1 MQVLDVDGNVISSE
15 ELVRRVERHV
25 TTIGPTRLRSGDGI
39 AGQRTAAPTALNEAA
54 LRSLWA
60 LQARTR
66 PPELGQPK
74 SLKGRASKFAK
85 RVVRKLTHWYVE
97 PRWTVQQAYN
107 LQNAEFAS
115 GVLAELRLQNDRF
128 ELQADSFAEQLE
140 RSRRQGGDGFAMQED
155 VQLLRREVAVV
166 LERLGMAAASGA
178 DIDYPAFEEL
188 FRGSSEEIRVSQERY
203 LTKLPPPDVAGLV
216 VDIGCGRGEMLELLR
231 NEGHDVLG
239 VDSNSGMIEVCI
251 GKGLP
256 VVQDDGIHLL
266 EQMEDKSLK
275 GIFCLQVIEHLLTSE
290 LEKLISIAQQ
300 KLFVGGVL
308 VMETINPRSS
318 FALGNHFF
326 ADTSHV
332 RPVHPETLCF
342 ICQKS
347 GFGHVALEELS
358 PHPLLKLADDLPEEG
373 TVSTAVEALLTN
385 VFGFQD
391 YAIIATQ

>member
-1 MQVLDVDGNVISSE
+1 VQVLDVDGNVISSE
-15 ELVRRVERHV
+15 ELVRRVEQHL
-25 TTIGPTRLRSGDGI
+25 TTIGPTSMRSRDGV
-39 AGQRTAAPTALNEAA
+39 AGRRTAPSTGLNEAP
-54 LRSLWA
+54 LRGLWA

-66 PPELGQPK
+66 PPDLGQPK
-74 SLKGRASKFAK
+74 GLKGRASKFAK
-85 RVVRKLTHWYVE
+85 RIVRKLTHWYVE

-115 GVLAELRLQNDRF
+115 SVLAELRLQNARF
-128 ELQADSFAEQLE
+128 ELQAASFAEQLE
-140 RSRRQGGDGFAMQED
+140 RSRWQGRDGFAMQDD
-155 VQLLRREVAVV
+155 VQLLRQEVAVV
-166 LERLGMAAASGA
+166 LERLGMASASGA

-188 FRGSSEEIRVSQERY
+188 FRGSSVEIGVSQERY
-203 LTKLPPPDVAGLV
+203 LTKLLPPDVAGLV

-239 VDSNSGMIEVCI
+239 VDTNSGMIEVCI

-300 KLFVGGVL
+300 KLLVGGVL

-318 FALGNHFF
+318 FSLGNHFF

-332 RPVHPETLCF
+332 RPVHPETLRF
-342 ICQKS
+342 ICQES
-347 GFGHVALEELS
+347 GFGHVALVELS
-358 PHPLLKLADDLPEEG
+358 PHPLLKLVDDLPEEG

-391 YAIIATQ
+391 YAIIATR